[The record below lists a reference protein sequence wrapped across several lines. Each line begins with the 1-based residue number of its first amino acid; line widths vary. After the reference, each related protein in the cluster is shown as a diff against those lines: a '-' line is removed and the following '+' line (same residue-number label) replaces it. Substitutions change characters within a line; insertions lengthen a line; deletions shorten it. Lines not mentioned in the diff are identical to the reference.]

1 MGLTKLVLDAVK
13 MLKGPTIIE
22 VAYRLLELEGV
33 RSVNVKVKEAN
44 AETLTL
50 IITIEGS
57 SIDFEKVRDTLE
69 KLDIIV
75 QGVNEFSA
83 CKD

>member
-1 MGLTKLVLDAVK
+1 MGLTKLVLDALK

-44 AETLTL
+44 AEALTL
-50 IITIEGS
+50 VITIEGS
-57 SIDFEKVRDTLE
+57 SIDFEKVRDALE
-69 KLDIIV
+69 KLNIII

-83 CKD
+83 CRD

>member
-1 MGLTKLVLDAVK
+1 MGLTKLVLDALK

-44 AETLTL
+44 AEALTL
-50 IITIEGS
+50 VITIEGS
-57 SIDFEKVRDTLE
+57 SIDFEKVRDALE
-69 KLDIIV
+69 KLNIIV

-83 CKD
+83 CRD

>member
-1 MGLTKLVLDAVK
+1 MGLTKLVLDALK

-44 AETLTL
+44 AEALTL
-50 IITIEGS
+50 VITIEGS

-69 KLDIIV
+69 KLNIIV

-83 CKD
+83 CRD

>member
-44 AETLTL
+44 AEALTL
-50 IITIEGS
+50 VITIEGS
-57 SIDFEKVRDTLE
+57 SIDFEKVRDALE
-69 KLDIIV
+69 KLNIIV

-83 CKD
+83 CRD